1 MNRSNRNNQN
11 AVKYVQV
18 ATPVT
23 TSAQPSSPQQTTLV
37 VYDPKQ
43 GNAPSARTL
52 KNRRRR
58 AAARAQKN
66 NAGLGNFNTF
76 AGYGFSGPS
85 GAISA
90 GSQVARVG
98 MTNSIPATMKS
109 TAPTRHLNAS
119 TETGLRV
126 KGREIFYKLVNSN
139 ADGTFTVATVL
150 INPLKFNWLSLTAR
164 QYEYFFFHRLRFTWH
179 PAFASANGTM
189 AMCVETDVG
198 DKPPKSV
205 EEVIK
210 NLFSEAG
217 LICSSFGFNYEGR
230 TGAGVSKYHTESSGT
245 TPVLINQGQLVVVTE
260 SVGEQPNFG
269 VKKDSPLGYI
279 FVEYDCEFFCPQ
291 QPSA

>member
-18 ATPVT
+18 AAPSTPVQT
-23 TSAQPSSPQQTTLV
+23 VPAQPTTLV
-37 VYDPKQ
+37 VYDPKTTNQ
-43 GNAPSARTL
+43 PSARTL

-58 AAARAQKN
+58 AAARALKN
-66 NAGLGNFNTF
+66 NVST
-76 AGYGFSGPS
+76 GFSFSNPS
-85 GAISA
+85 TLVAN
-90 GSQVARVG
+90 GSQMVRVG
-98 MTNSIPATMKS
+98 MTNTIPATMKS
-109 TAPTRHLNAS
+109 TAPTRHMAPS
-119 TETGLRV
+119 TPTGLRV
-126 KGREIFYKLVNSN
+126 RGREILFKLVNST
-139 ADGTFTVATVL
+139 ADGSFTFAKVAL
-150 INPLKFNWLSLTAR
+150 NPLKFNWLSFTAK
-164 QYEYFFFHRLRFTWH
+164 QYEFYFFHQLRFTWH

-189 AMCVETDVG
+189 AMCVESDVG
-198 DKPPKSV
+198 DPAYKSV

-230 TGAGVSKYHTESSGT
+230 TGAGIGKYYTESNGT
-245 TPVLINQGQLVVVTE
+245 TPVLVNQGQLVVVTE

-269 VKKDSPLGYI
+269 VKKDSPLGYV